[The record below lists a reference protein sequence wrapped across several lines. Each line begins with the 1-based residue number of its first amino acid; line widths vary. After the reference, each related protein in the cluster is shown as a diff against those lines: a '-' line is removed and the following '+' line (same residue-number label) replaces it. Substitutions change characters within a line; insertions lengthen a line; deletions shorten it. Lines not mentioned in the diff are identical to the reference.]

1 MIEHDSNKPI
11 SRGWTIDRKINI
23 YGTMGLMLAMATWV
37 WNIQNDV
44 STNARDIQADKAL
57 TALQIINI
65 NDKLDNIIAHQN
77 HPVSA
82 QRFADIQLQLIRIED
97 KMDRHF
103 ESDKHNG
110 L

>member
-1 MIEHDSNKPI
+1 MIEHDSNNPI
-11 SRGWTIDRKINI
+11 SRGWSFDRKINI
-23 YGTMGLMLAMATWV
+23 YGTVGLMLAMATWV

-65 NDKLDNIIAHQN
+65 NDKLDNIIEHQS

-82 QRFADIQLQLIRIED
+82 QRFADIQTQLFRIED
-97 KMDRHF
+97 KVDRHN
-103 ESDKHNG
+103 ESAKHTN
-110 L
+110 